1 MKIELKYLFVLIIF
15 TFISYQP
22 TVAEKWINFTNG
34 ENIRVLKHVG
44 DNIWIGSTAGICIL
58 NKLSGEK
65 IFLNKANSKLPSN
78 IITAFELD
86 NSGTLWIGT
95 DNGLCSVNGTIWT
108 IYNSTN
114 TILSNNRVTSIAIDS
129 NQNIFI
135 GIYNS
140 GFYKFDRT
148 NWKLFNTSNSKL
160 INDNVVSICVDKR
173 NRVWIASSTIYG
185 EGNAIDRLD
194 GNNWWRTYYA
204 KRLNKLIT
212 DKNDNIWVG
221 ASATDVGEWAPL
233 ARYSD
238 SVKTIWGRDNSTL
251 SQDEILSLDKDT
263 NNLIWLGI
271 SDFGLVLS

>member
-95 DNGLCSVNGTIWT
+95 DNGLCSVNRTIWT

-114 TILSNNRVTSIAIDS
+114 TILYNNRVTSIAIDS
-129 NQNIFI
+129 NQNIII
-135 GIYNS
+135 GI
-140 GFYKFDRT
+140 
-148 NWKLFNTSNSKL
+148 
-160 INDNVVSICVDKR
+160 
-173 NRVWIASSTIYG
+173 
-185 EGNAIDRLD
+185 
-194 GNNWWRTYYA
+194 
-204 KRLNKLIT
+204 
-212 DKNDNIWVG
+212 
-221 ASATDVGEWAPL
+221 
-233 ARYSD
+233 
-238 SVKTIWGRDNSTL
+238 
-251 SQDEILSLDKDT
+251 
-263 NNLIWLGI
+263 
-271 SDFGLVLS
+271 